1 MLSKH
6 NSIQR
11 DQLDYFGSTGAS
23 EPFEAKVNR
32 LLLLL
37 PIVPVND

>member
-11 DQLDYFGSTGAS
+11 DQIEMIALDQLGAS
-23 EPFEAKVNR
+23 EPFGS
-32 LLLLL
+32 
-37 PIVPVND
+37 